1 MITVKDNVVTVS
13 TVTMEAVIKEGVLVS
28 VKDREGR
35 EYLDANASEAPAL
48 EIVYRNKETVAI
60 TKDKYAAMHCY
71 ALSDSCAEI
80 RIDSLYGNGVLTIT
94 EDPETGDMCMEP
106 EVTSARRG
114 VLAARYTIGGIA
126 KELRMVAPFYQGIDM
141 DLNDELIVNRKWIW
155 PHMWE
160 AGLAIFHDGDRGF
173 WVHCQDNQ
181 YRSKSLFIAGK
192 NSAGFDAEAWGPIDN
207 SFSAGGIVWRVNV
220 FRGGWKVPA
229 ARYRDWLWKAYAM
242 EKEEKLRA
250 DWIKDLRLA
259 ISWCPTNKD
268 FIDALAKKVDT
279 KKVLLHLPW
288 WRTKIYD
295 QCYPDFTPSEE
306 FKEFLKYANKLG
318 FRCMP
323 HANSIDMD
331 PSMPE
336 YRYVADFKYRD
347 IENES
352 FMGWSLMGGMPAS
365 NKSLV
370 ENRNQNVMVKVHPG
384 LAMWRSVLAE
394 NLDNALRQL
403 EYDVSG
409 LFLDVTLCTYNL
421 ANSLVDNTTT
431 MEGMQRLISHVRN
444 IKGGIPIGG
453 EGLNEITMQKLSLG
467 QVHLFDYN
475 LNGEPLERTGKCDLN
490 QFLFGK
496 LCRAIGY
503 SGLGGRTE
511 EELIRMRVSEEH
523 GTMPT
528 LTIGN
533 AEEIENPNPA
543 AARLL
548 KMAGE

>member
-28 VKDREGR
+28 VKDRGGR

-48 EIVYRNKETVAI
+48 EIVYRNKETVAV
-60 TKDKYAAMHCY
+60 TKDKYAAVHCY
-71 ALSDSCAEI
+71 TLSDYCAEI

-94 EDPETGDMCMEP
+94 EDSETGDMCIEP

-114 VLAARYTIGGIA
+114 VLAARYTIGGIS
-126 KELRMVAPFYQGIDM
+126 KELRIVAPFFQGVDM
-141 DLNDELIVNRKWIW
+141 DLNDELIVKRKWIW

-160 AGLAIFHDGDRGF
+160 AGLAIFHDGDSGF

-181 YRSKSLFIAGK
+181 YRSKSLFISGN
-192 NSAGFDAEAWGPIDN
+192 NSAGFDTEAWGPVDN
-207 SFSAGGIVWRVNV
+207 SFSAGGIAWHINV
-220 FRGGWKVPA
+220 FKGGWRVPA
-229 ARYRDWLWKAYAM
+229 ARYRDWLWKAYAL
-242 EKEEKLRA
+242 EKEEKMRE
-250 DWIKDLRLA
+250 DWVKDLRLA
-259 ISWCPTNKD
+259 IPWCPTNKD
-268 FIDALAKKVDT
+268 VVDALAKKVDT
-279 KKVLLHLPW
+279 KKVLLHLPY
-288 WRTKIYD
+288 WRNKKYD
-295 QCYPDFTPSEE
+295 QCYPDFTPSDE

-365 NKSLV
+365 NKSLL
-370 ENRNQNVMVKVHPG
+370 ENRDMNVMVKVHPG

-394 NLDNALRQL
+394 NLDNALKQL

-421 ANSLVDNTTT
+421 ANSLVDNNTT
-431 MEGMQRLISHVRN
+431 MQGMQRLISHVRN
-444 IKGGIPIGG
+444 IRGGLPIGG
-453 EGLNEITMQKLSLG
+453 EGLNEVIMQKISIG

-503 SGLGGRTE
+503 SGLGGGSET
-511 EELIRMRVSEEH
+511 ELIRMRVSEEH

-528 LTIGN
+528 LTIGD
-533 AEEIENPNPA
+533 AYSIENPNPA